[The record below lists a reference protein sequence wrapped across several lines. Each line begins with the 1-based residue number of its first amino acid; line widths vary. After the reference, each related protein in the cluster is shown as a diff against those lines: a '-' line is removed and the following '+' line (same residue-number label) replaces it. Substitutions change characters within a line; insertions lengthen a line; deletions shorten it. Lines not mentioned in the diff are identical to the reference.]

1 LVHRRDDDLARVL
14 VARREPVTGL
24 PQFVDEGGERAVRP
38 AVELVRAL
46 DHAGPGR
53 EGVRNV
59 VPGLPR
65 CGRGKTGKT
74 PAEIVEL
81 ARVQGFEL
89 GSKSGPVVAWLKQE
103 LVIGHGHAQAMA
115 HVITKGATI
124 SDRHVGT
131 TGSHRDESTEL
142 RLDGRA
148 AR

>member
-1 LVHRRDDDLARVL
+1 M
-14 VARREPVTGL
+14 
-24 PQFVDEGGERAVRP
+24 
-38 AVELVRAL
+38 
-46 DHAGPGR
+46 
-53 EGVRNV
+53 
-59 VPGLPR
+59 
-65 CGRGKTGKT
+65 
-74 PAEIVEL
+74 
-81 ARVQGFEL
+81 QGFEL